1 MNWESHW
8 AAHAQNDASRR
19 MYPMHGAVG
28 AATLGASG
36 MSQGALIAWG
46 TLGVV
51 VGALIGAGGTGA
63 LLKGIGWNV

>member
-8 AAHAQNDASRR
+8 SANARSLQERR
-19 MYPMHGAVG
+19 AYPIHGAPLVAG
-28 AATLGASG
+28 TATG

-46 TLGVV
+46 ALGVV